1 MRQGWA
7 QSLGLVIHM
16 TQITQQENQWRISG
30 DILMDNANV
39 ILGESRDLQMND
51 ALEIDLSAVTNLDT
65 AALSLIM
72 ELQRRALSVNCQLT
86 FANLPVNLVS
96 LAELYGV
103 HEFIPKAQS

>member
-1 MRQGWA
+1 MSRDSA

-30 DILMDNANV
+30 DILMDNANI
-39 ILGESRDLQMND
+39 ILGESRELQMN
-51 ALEIDLSAVTNLDT
+51 AVLEIDLSAVTNLDT

-72 ELQRRALSVNCQLT
+72 ELQRRALISNCQLT

-103 HEFIPKAQS
+103 HEFIPLAKA